1 MSNVLTNTLRGAMAP
16 WYLGDL
22 EGFIESAQAM
32 HNAHAKQTYP
42 PHSVLKLGEDTLVLQ
57 MALVGI
63 NPAHLTLESTGTKFT
78 ISYEPIPE
86 DVVENI
92 DTQYK
97 GISTRKFR
105 KSFRLEDPWEVT
117 NATLNNGLL
126 EVTVSQIK
134 EPVKTIEIKVK

>member
-22 EGFIESAQAM
+22 DGFIENANKM
-32 HNAHAKQTYP
+32 HKSHANQTYP
-42 PHSVLKLGEDTLVLQ
+42 PHSVLKLGDDTLVLQ

-63 NPAHLTLESTGTKFT
+63 NPDDLSLESTGSKFT
-78 ISYEPIPE
+78 ISYNPQPE
-86 DVVENI
+86 EVEV

-97 GISTRKFR
+97 GISTRKFK
-105 KSFRLEDPWEVT
+105 KSFRLEEPWEVS

-126 EVTVSQIK
+126 EVTVSQVK

>member
-22 EGFIESAQAM
+22 EGFIQSAQAM
-32 HNAHAKQTYP
+32 HNSHTKQSYP
-42 PHSVLKLGEDTLVLQ
+42 PHSVIRLGDDTLVLQ

-63 NPAHLTLESTGTKFT
+63 NPEHLLLESTGTKFT

-86 DVVENI
+86 DIVENI

-105 KSFRLEDPWEVT
+105 KSFRLEEPWEVT

-126 EVTVSQIK
+126 EVTVSQVK

>member
-42 PHSVLKLGEDTLVLQ
+42 PHSVLRLGDDTLVLQ

-63 NPAHLTLESTGTKFT
+63 NPEDLSLESTGNKFT
-78 ISYEPIPE
+78 ISYEPSLT
-86 DVVENI
+86 DVQI
-92 DTQYK
+92 DAQYK

-105 KSFRLEDPWEVT
+105 KSFRLEEPWEVT

-126 EVTVSQIK
+126 EVTVSQVK

>member
-22 EGFIESAQAM
+22 DGFLETANKM
-32 HNAHAKQTYP
+32 HKSHANQNYP
-42 PHSVLKLGEDTLVLQ
+42 PHSVLKLDENTLVLQ

-63 NPAHLTLESTGTKFT
+63 DAEQLTLESTGSKFT

-86 DVVENI
+86 DIVENI

-105 KSFRLEDPWEVT
+105 KSFRLEDPWEVS

-126 EVTVSQIK
+126 EVTVSQVK
-134 EPVKTIEIKVK
+134 EPVKTIDIKVK

>member
-42 PHSVLKLGEDTLVLQ
+42 HHSVLKLGDDTLVLQ

-63 NPAHLTLESTGTKFT
+63 NPDDLSLESTGSKFT
-78 ISYEPIPE
+78 ISYNPQKPE
-86 DVVENI
+86 EVEI
-92 DTQYK
+92 HTQYK
-97 GISTRKFR
+97 GISTRKFK
-105 KSFRLEDPWEVT
+105 KSFRLEEPWEVS
-117 NATLNNGLL
+117 NASLNNGLL
-126 EVTVSQIK
+126 EVTVSQVR

>member
-22 EGFIESAQAM
+22 EGFIKSAQAM
-32 HNAHAKQTYP
+32 HNAHANQTYP

-63 NPAHLTLESTGTKFT
+63 NPSDLSLESTGSKFT
-78 ISYEPIPE
+78 ISYNPQPKE
-86 DVVENI
+86 VEV

-97 GISTRKFR
+97 GISTRKFK
-105 KSFRLEDPWEVT
+105 KSFRLEEPWEVT

>member
-32 HNAHAKQTYP
+32 HNAHAKQNYP
-42 PHSVLKLGEDTLVLQ
+42 PHSVLKLGDDTLVLQ

-63 NPAHLTLESTGTKFT
+63 NPEDLSLESTGNKFT
-78 ISYEPIPE
+78 ISYDPSPT
-86 DVVENI
+86 DVKI
-92 DTQYK
+92 DAQYR

-105 KSFRLEDPWEVT
+105 KSFRLEEPWEVSS
-117 NATLNNGLL
+117 ATLNNGLL
-126 EVTVSQIK
+126 EVTVSQVK

>member
-1 MSNVLTNTLRGAMAP
+1 MSKVLTNTLRGAMAP

-32 HNAHAKQTYP
+32 HKQTYP
-42 PHSVLKLGEDTLVLQ
+42 PHSVLKQGEDTLVLQ

-63 NPAHLTLESTGTKFT
+63 NPEHLTLESTGTKFT

-86 DVVENI
+86 DIVENI

-105 KSFRLEDPWEVT
+105 KSFRLEEPWEVT

-126 EVTVSQIK
+126 EVTVSQVR

>member
-22 EGFIESAQAM
+22 EGFIETANKM
-32 HNAHAKQTYP
+32 HKSHAAQTYP
-42 PHSVLKLGEDTLVLQ
+42 PHSVLRLGDDTLVLQ

-63 NPAHLTLESTGTKFT
+63 NPEHLTLESTGTKFT
-78 ISYEPIPE
+78 ISYETTPE
-86 DVVENI
+86 GIAENV

-105 KSFRLEDPWEVT
+105 KSFKLEEPWEVT

-126 EVTVSQIK
+126 EVTVSQVK

>member
-22 EGFIESAQAM
+22 EGFIEAANKM
-32 HNAHAKQTYP
+32 HSSHAKQSYP
-42 PHSVLKLGEDTLVLQ
+42 PHSVLKIDEDTLILQ

-63 NPAHLTLESTGTKFT
+63 NPKNLSLESTGSKFT
-78 ISYEPIPE
+78 ISYDPE
-86 DVVENI
+86 MPEVEV

-97 GISTRKFR
+97 GISARRFK
-105 KSFRLEDPWEVT
+105 KSFRLEEPWEVS
-117 NATLNNGLL
+117 NASLDNGLL

-134 EPVKTIEIKVK
+134 EPVKTIEIKIK